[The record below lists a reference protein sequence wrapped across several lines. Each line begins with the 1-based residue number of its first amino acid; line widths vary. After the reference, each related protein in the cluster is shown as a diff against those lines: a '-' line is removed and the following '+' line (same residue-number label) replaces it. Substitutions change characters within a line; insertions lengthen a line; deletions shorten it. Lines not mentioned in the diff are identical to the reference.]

1 MILWMM
7 KQSRI
12 AADLERRVAVQLSR
26 AHRFGLFGLVFVAIL
41 REGIETVIF
50 LSAAGFA
57 AGDNSL
63 IGAVAGIAG
72 AIVLGWAIFAGSLRV
87 NLRKFFA
94 ITNILLP
101 R

>member
-41 REGIETVIF
+41 REGIETVLF
-50 LSAAGFA
+50 LSA